1 MRRIF
6 IFGLVVLILV
16 SACARGGVP
25 GPPKKD
31 TSTPS
36 PEPTPTTTEPS
47 EEPSEFEVYFIDIGQ
62 GDATL
67 IRASNGETLL
77 IDGGRSKTRI
87 RERLTNLGITDLD
100 AILATHPDSDHIAG
114 LVEVFDLYEVERFYW
129 NGQVHDTQT
138 YRDLMAAAEAEG
150 AAITISRRGDT
161 IPLGGLS
168 LQVLHP
174 SSLSGDS
181 NIDSIVVLLSCGT
194 VEILLTGDAEIA
206 SEEEMLAAAVLVD
219 IEILRVG
226 HHGSRTST
234 SAAFLTATS
243 PEIGVIS
250 AGLDN
255 QYGHPHQEVVD
266 RLTAAGVEL
275 WYTDISDYDD
285 TILLVSD
292 CQTFALRQPA
302 IAGPE
307 PTPTE
312 EVTPT
317 PTVEGAARPPAVGE
331 ILINEFLPNPSSGNE
346 WVELYNVTS
355 DPLELTGMWLD
366 DIANGGSSPKE
377 IPENTIIPPGG
388 YYVHDMG
395 AAYLNNGGDD
405 VRLLSA
411 DQNTVFDSFSYSSSQ
426 KGLSYCR
433 QPDGGAWSSS
443 CTPTKDG
450 AN

>member
-1 MRRIF
+1 
-6 IFGLVVLILV
+6 
-16 SACARGGVP
+16 
-25 GPPKKD
+25 
-31 TSTPS
+31 
-36 PEPTPTTTEPS
+36 
-47 EEPSEFEVYFIDIGQ
+47 
-62 GDATL
+62 
-67 IRASNGETLL
+67 
-77 IDGGRSKTRI
+77 
-87 RERLTNLGITDLD
+87 
-100 AILATHPDSDHIAG
+100 
-114 LVEVFDLYEVERFYW
+114 
-129 NGQVHDTQT
+129 
-138 YRDLMAAAEAEG
+138 
-150 AAITISRRGDT
+150 
-161 IPLGGLS
+161 
-168 LQVLHP
+168 
-174 SSLSGDS
+174 
-181 NIDSIVVLLSCGT
+181 
-194 VEILLTGDAEIA
+194 
-206 SEEEMLAAAVLVD
+206 MLAAAVLVD

-226 HHGSRTST
+226 HHGSKTST

-292 CQTFALRQPA
+292 CQTFALRKPA

-307 PTPTE
+307 PTPPPTE
-312 EVTPT
+312 EATPT
-317 PTVEGAARPPAVGE
+317 PTAEGAARPPAVGE

-411 DQNTVFDSFSYSSSQ
+411 DQDTVFDSFSYSSSQ

-433 QPDGGAWSSS
+433 QLDGGAWSSS